1 MAEEKSLDDLLVDEQ
16 EINEGVLVGL
26 LDDYIRIGREEGNLY
41 PKPKFESLN
50 SKQKTALVLLA
61 QHARYK
67 LGLAETEWLPPAEI
81 SELSGVK
88 RGTIHPAVRELNEL
102 NLVQTEDGDYRVPP
116 PKLLAV
122 REFIEGGE

>member
-1 MAEEKSLDDLLVDEQ
+1 MGEGKSLDDLLVDEQ
-16 EINEGVLVGL
+16 DINEEVLAGL

-41 PKPKFESLN
+41 PKPEFESLN
-50 SKQKTALVLLA
+50 SKQKSALVLLA

-88 RGTIHPAVRELNEL
+88 SGTIHPAVRELYDL
-102 NLVQTEDGDYRVPP
+102 NLVETEDGEYRVAP

-122 REFIEGGE
+122 QEFIKGR